1 MKKILKIASRAVQV
15 VLAAPLKLPAKVMQ
29 VMNYIG
35 IALGI
40 LDQLIE
46 KEEPGDVPV
55 DTAGESPTDV
65 EQ

>member
-15 VLAAPLKLPAKVMQ
+15 VLAAPLKLPAKVVQ

-40 LDQLIE
+40 LDQLVE
-46 KEEPGDVPV
+46 KEEPRDVLM
-55 DTAGESPTDV
+55 DTVGETPIDV